1 MHYLYK
7 FLLPFQIT
15 FFLLFTFDTFAQNTS
30 IPVQTKNISLLLQ
43 ADNSNYLKTMYLGK
57 PLKNENEYTQIPSV
71 RLLNEQGSTRNN
83 LAYSAAGTNT
93 MYEPAIAVVH
103 TDGNNSLDLAYQR
116 HTVSQT
122 PEGATLTTIYLKDR
136 VYSFY
141 VELNYKAWPEEDVIE
156 QWSVISHKEKG
167 KVTLNKFASANLYF
181 YNRDYLLTSYN
192 GGWAREMQPVETE
205 LKQGIHSINS
215 KLGTRENLLS
225 SQNFMLSFDCKA
237 TEQSGEVLLGQLAWN
252 GNYNIEFEIDSY
264 KNLRLIAGINN
275 YQSAYE
281 LKQNERFET
290 PKLIYTLSHEGVG
303 KASRNLSSW
312 LRKHQLMDGEGSRLT
327 LLNNWEATYFDFDEK
342 KLISLF
348 AGAKELGVN
357 MFLLDD
363 GWFANKYPRNSDHS
377 GLGDW
382 EVNKKKL
389 PNGIPNLSKE
399 AQKAGVK
406 FGIWIEPEMVNPK
419 SELYEKHPD
428 WVIKEPQR
436 PEIYFRNQL
445 VLDLTNPKV
454 QDFVFS
460 VVDDLLTSTPDL
472 AYIKWDCNAPML
484 NAHSEYLKKIKK
496 PQSHLYID
504 YVRGLENVLQ
514 RIRKKY
520 PDIPMM
526 LCSGGGGRT
535 DYDLLKYFTEFWPSD
550 NTDPIDRIFLQWDYS
565 YYYPSIAMANHVTN
579 WSNKPLKFRID
590 VASMGKLGF
599 DIEVDKLSPEDLEFA
614 KQAVKNYDD
623 FKTIV
628 WHGEMYRLVS
638 PHETNMASVLYVN
651 QEKSAG
657 VMFNYLSNWR
667 YTTTA
672 TQRPIKLQGL
682 DPDKNYKIREINLMK
697 NAKSSINAEQ
707 VYSGDFLMNVGL
719 NPAVNNNRTSVVL
732 EIKAQN

>member
-1 MHYLYK
+1 
-7 FLLPFQIT
+7 
-15 FFLLFTFDTFAQNTS
+15 
-30 IPVQTKNISLLLQ
+30 
-43 ADNSNYLKTMYLGK
+43 
-57 PLKNENEYTQIPSV
+57 
-71 RLLNEQGSTRNN
+71 
-83 LAYSAAGTNT
+83 
-93 MYEPAIAVVH
+93 
-103 TDGNNSLDLAYQR
+103 
-116 HTVSQT
+116 
-122 PEGATLTTIYLKDR
+122 
-136 VYSFY
+136 
-141 VELNYKAWPEEDVIE
+141 
-156 QWSVISHKEKG
+156 
-167 KVTLNKFASANLYF
+167 
-181 YNRDYLLTSYN
+181 
-192 GGWAREMQPVETE
+192 
-205 LKQGIHSINS
+205 
-215 KLGTRENLLS
+215 
-225 SQNFMLSFDCKA
+225 
-237 TEQSGEVLLGQLAWN
+237 
-252 GNYNIEFEIDSY
+252 
-264 KNLRLIAGINN
+264 
-275 YQSAYE
+275 
-281 LKQNERFET
+281 
-290 PKLIYTLSHEGVG
+290 
-303 KASRNLSSW
+303 
-312 LRKHQLMDGEGSRLT
+312 RKHQLMDGEGSRLT
-327 LLNNWEATYFDFDEK
+327 LLNNWEATYFDFDEQ

-382 EVNKKKL
+382 EVNRKKL

-399 AQKAGVK
+399 AKKAGVK

-428 WVIKEPQR
+428 WVIREPER

-520 PDIPMM
+520 PSIPMM

-579 WSNKPLKFRID
+579 WSNKPLKFRVD

-623 FKTIV
+623 FKNIV

-638 PHETNMASVLYVN
+638 PHETNMASVLYVD
-651 QEKSAG
+651 EAKSSA

-682 DPDKNYKIREINLMK
+682 DPNKNYKIRELNLMK
-697 NAKSSINAEQ
+697 NAKSSINSDQA
-707 VYSGDFLMNVGL
+707 YSGDFLMNVGL
-719 NPAVNNNRTSVVL
+719 NPGVNNNRTSVVL
-732 EIKAQN
+732 GIKAQN